1 VVVSCDVKIPFDKTQ
16 VLRSIPYVIGEQDL
30 DFTFPKISHPAAF
43 EECGP
48 ILYSIESEPELP
60 ENTVSVTS

>member
-16 VLRSIPYVIGEQDL
+16 VLRSILYVIGEQEL
-30 DFTFPKISHPAAF
+30 DITFAKISYPAAF

-48 ILYSIESEPELP
+48 VLYSIESEAELP